1 MNFYYNWMMN
11 PIEGSN
17 LFQLFTGRG
26 NNEGSVLHCNALKQ
40 HGLQCNLGNRD
51 VNIMK
56 VRR

>member
-1 MNFYYNWMMN
+1 MMN

-26 NNEGSVLHCNALKQ
+26 NNEGSVLHCNTLKQ